1 MENSKSDP
9 RQIILDAALEVVAEN
24 KISGTR
30 MRLIAEQ
37 AGMSQGNLH
46 YYFTTKDDL
55 LVALLKTISQRFVD
69 ERKTMLAQTNLSLED
84 RLFSFFD
91 QEKQTIRRRKEMY
104 VLFDFWVQSTTNP
117 LFRELMQN
125 DYRIWRH
132 DIETALTGAGG
143 DELIHTP
150 GRAVIPALM
159 ASLMDGAALQYMIDE
174 DAFDLD
180 VYFAQAQK
188 MIHHLLELA

>member
-1 MENSKSDP
+1 MEISKSDP

-55 LVALLKTISQRFVD
+55 LVALLKAISQRFVD
-69 ERKTMLAQTNLSLED
+69 ERKTMLTQANLSLED
-84 RLFSFFD
+84 RLFSLFD

-125 DYRIWRH
+125 DYRIWRQ
-132 DIETALTGAGG
+132 DIETTLTGAGSS
-143 DELIHTP
+143 ESVNTP

-180 VYFAQAQK
+180 VYFTQAQR
-188 MIHHLLELA
+188 MIHHLLEPD

>member
-1 MENSKSDP
+1 MENSKIDP

-143 DELIHTP
+143 GESIHTP
-150 GRAVIPALM
+150 GRAAIPALM

-180 VYFAQAQK
+180 VYFVQAQK

>member
-117 LFRELMQN
+117 LFRELMRN

-143 DELIHTP
+143 GELIHTP

-180 VYFAQAQK
+180 VYFVQAQK